1 MKRIIFFINIVII
14 ALLFS
19 TTNYAQLENN
29 RDLQYYRFPDQR
41 GLNTFE
47 TSKYN
52 TVKFE
57 GLKVV
62 VGVSSTIQFQGLS
75 QSNNAAFKDNGSG
88 KNVNQLIKLGKD
100 FNLATANL
108 DINVQLADGLRMY
121 LGTYLTSRHHLEAWV
136 KGGYIQIDKLD
147 FISKG
152 FLKNLMKSVTIKIGH
167 MENNYGDAHFR
178 RSDNASTLYNPFAGN
193 LIMDGFTTEVGAEL
207 YYQKNGLL
215 AMAGFTNGKLNQDVK
230 SPGLNSLSFV
240 GKLGFDLE
248 LKNDMRVRLT
258 GSIYTNPKLKS
269 IYLYGADRTGSRF
282 YSVMQGITATR
293 DNFRSGRWKPN
304 FKDKITAI
312 MINPFVKYKGLEI
325 FGVYETAKGGDFKG
339 ATETRTWNQI
349 SADVVYR
356 FGIDENLYLG
366 VRYNKVSGKLAN
378 SDPNEV
384 SIDRIQVAAGWFL
397 TKNMLAKLVYI
408 DQNYNDF
415 SLDSIYRGGNFSGFM
430 VEAVIKF

>member
-1 MKRIIFFINIVII
+1 MKRIIFFMNIVII

-19 TTNYAQLENN
+19 TTNYAQLGNN

-152 FLKNLMKSVTIKIGH
+152 FLKNLMKSVT
-167 MENNYGDAHFR
+167 
-178 RSDNASTLYNPFAGN
+178 
-193 LIMDGFTTEVGAEL
+193 
-207 YYQKNGLL
+207 
-215 AMAGFTNGKLNQDVK
+215 
-230 SPGLNSLSFV
+230 
-240 GKLGFDLE
+240 
-248 LKNDMRVRLT
+248 
-258 GSIYTNPKLKS
+258 
-269 IYLYGADRTGSRF
+269 
-282 YSVMQGITATR
+282 
-293 DNFRSGRWKPN
+293 
-304 FKDKITAI
+304 
-312 MINPFVKYKGLEI
+312 
-325 FGVYETAKGGDFKG
+325 
-339 ATETRTWNQI
+339 
-349 SADVVYR
+349 
-356 FGIDENLYLG
+356 
-366 VRYNKVSGKLAN
+366 
-378 SDPNEV
+378 
-384 SIDRIQVAAGWFL
+384 
-397 TKNMLAKLVYI
+397 
-408 DQNYNDF
+408 
-415 SLDSIYRGGNFSGFM
+415 
-430 VEAVIKF
+430 

>member
-1 MKRIIFFINIVII
+1 MKSIIFFMNIIFA

-19 TTNYAQLENN
+19 VTSYAQLEND

-52 TVKFE
+52 TVKFQ

-62 VGVSSTIQFQGLS
+62 VGGSSTLQFQGLNH
-75 QSNNAAFKDNGSG
+75 SNSAAFKDDGTG
-88 KNVNQLIKLGKD
+88 KNVNQLIKLVSN
-100 FNLATANL
+100 FNLGTVNF
-108 DINVQLADGLRMY
+108 DINVQLDNGVRMY
-121 LGTYLTSRHHLEAWV
+121 LGTYLTSQHHTDAWV
-136 KGGYIQIDKLD
+136 RGGYIQIDKLD

-152 FLKNLMKSVTIKIGH
+152 FLRKLMKSVTIKIGH

-193 LIMDGFTTEVGAEL
+193 LIMDAFTTEMGAEL

-215 AMAGFTNGKLNQDVK
+215 AMVGVTNGKLNQDVK
-230 SPGLNSLSFV
+230 SPGANAISFV

-269 IYLYGADRTGSRF
+269 IYLYGGDRTGSRF
-282 YSVMQGITATR
+282 YSVMVNNATH
-293 DNFRSGRWKPN
+293 NFRAGRWNPN
-304 FKDKITAI
+304 FKDNITAI
-312 MINPFVKYKGLEI
+312 MVNPFVKYKGLEI

-339 ATETRTWNQI
+339 ATETRTWNQL
-349 SADVVYR
+349 SADIIYR
-356 FGIDENLYLG
+356 FGIEENFYFGL
-366 VRYNKVSGKLAN
+366 RYNKVSGKLAN

-384 SIDRIQVAAGWFL
+384 TINRLQVAGGWFL
-397 TKNMLAKLVYI
+397 TKNLLAKVVYV

-415 SLDSIYRGGNFSGFM
+415 PLTSIYRGGNFSGFM

>member
-1 MKRIIFFINIVII
+1 MKRIIFFMNIVII

-19 TTNYAQLENN
+19 TTNYAQLGNN

-152 FLKNLMKSVTIKIGH
+152 FLKNLMKSVTVKIGH
-167 MENNYGDAHFR
+167 MEINYGDAHFR
-178 RSDNASTLYNPFAGN
+178 RSDNASTLYNPFVGN
-193 LIMDGFTTEVGAEL
+193 LIMDGFTTEVGSEL

-269 IYLYGADRTGSRF
+269 IYLYGGDRTGSRF

-293 DNFRSGRWKPN
+293 DDFRSGRWKPN

-325 FGVYETAKGGDFKG
+325 FGVYETATGGDFKG

-356 FGIDENLYLG
+356 FGIDENLYFG
-366 VRYNKVSGKLAN
+366 VRYNKASGKLAN

-415 SLDSIYRGGNFSGFM
+415 PLDSIYRGGNFSGFM
-430 VEAVIKF
+430 VEAIIKF